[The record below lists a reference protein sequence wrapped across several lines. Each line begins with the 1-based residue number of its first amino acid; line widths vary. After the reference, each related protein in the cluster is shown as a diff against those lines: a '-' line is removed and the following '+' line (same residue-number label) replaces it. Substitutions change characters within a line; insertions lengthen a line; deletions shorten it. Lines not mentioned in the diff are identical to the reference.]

1 MFECICGS
9 PDAVDDKILAPT
21 GEQSAAEPA
30 APDPT
35 ARIEAN
41 NDAIYAEFKKAL
53 VSAQSHVIKH
63 GTDRNGRQRVL
74 FTDPGF
80 KTIGWKEA
88 GKNHKQQPLT
98 LSQCPGVRRAT
109 DEDPDSKKGGHSY
122 CGTEILRNSMH
133 AQYKNKAFSL
143 IFPDKRTL
151 DIQVETEALCNTYV
165 RCFELLVKEAQH

>member
-9 PDAVDDKILAPT
+9 PDAVDDKVLAPT
-21 GEQSAAEPA
+21 GEQSAQPA

-35 ARIEAN
+35 LRIEAN
-41 NDAIYAEFKKAL
+41 NEAIYKEFKSQLANGQIK
-53 VSAQSHVIKH
+53 VIKH
-63 GTDRNGRQRVL
+63 CSDKCGRQRVL
-74 FTDPGF
+74 FCDAGF
-80 KTIGWKEA
+80 TKIGWKEPGLA
-88 GKNHKQQPLT
+88 AKNPMLPFA
-98 LSQCPGVRRAT
+98 QCTQVRRAT

-143 IFPDKRTL
+143 IFPGKRTL

>member
-1 MFECICGS
+1 M
-9 PDAVDDKILAPT
+9 
-21 GEQSAAEPA
+21 
-30 APDPT
+30 
-35 ARIEAN
+35 
-41 NDAIYAEFKKAL
+41 
-53 VSAQSHVIKH
+53 
-63 GTDRNGRQRVL
+63 
-74 FTDPGF
+74 
-80 KTIGWKEA
+80 
-88 GKNHKQQPLT
+88 
-98 LSQCPGVRRAT
+98 RRAT

>member
-53 VSAQSHVIKH
+53 VSAQIHVIKH

-88 GKNHKQQPLT
+88 GRP
-98 LSQCPGVRRAT
+98 C
-109 DEDPDSKKGGHSY
+109 
-122 CGTEILRNSMH
+122 
-133 AQYKNKAFSL
+133 
-143 IFPDKRTL
+143 
-151 DIQVETEALCNTYV
+151 TEAGV
-165 RCFELLVKEAQH
+165 PI